1 MALHLILNLFSD
13 ENTRYI
19 DCEERTSGSIIGA
32 TEGPTQGSSTPKS
45 DIDITIDN
53 SNVVNMEVAGP
64 VTAVIVILV
73 VVIVCVMCKKVRIK
87 LN

>member
-1 MALHLILNLFSD
+1 MAPHLILDPFSD
-13 ENTRYI
+13 KNTRYI
-19 DCEERTSGSIIGA
+19 NCEDRTSGPIVGA
-32 TEGPTQGSSTPKS
+32 TEGPTRGGSTPES

-64 VTAVIVILV
+64 VTAVIVVLV
-73 VVIVCVMCKKVRIK
+73 VVIICVVCKKVRIK